1 MAPTPA
7 STAASPAPELP
18 RGPRA
23 DATRMAI
30 VEAAERL
37 FRTMGY
43 QKTTV
48 ADIARELRM
57 SPANVYR
64 FFPSKAAINE
74 AIATRLLDT
83 LSAHIWA
90 IARGPASPQDR
101 IRQIFQAL
109 NGKMVQLFFHEKRM
123 HDMVGAAMQEHW
135 GVVDAYIHDIDTA
148 IRHVVMDGQAT
159 GVFDKALDPHAFSH
173 LIHAATVHFCHPT
186 LIEQCV
192 GEDLPAMAAG
202 MAELVLR
209 ALRP

>member
-1 MAPTPA
+1 MASASAPTPDV
-7 STAASPAPELP
+7 P

-23 DATRMAI
+23 DATRTAI
-30 VEAAERL
+30 VETAERL

-74 AIATRLLDT
+74 AICTRLLGT
-83 LSAHIWA
+83 LSEHIWA

-101 IRQIFQAL
+101 IRQIFQSL
-109 NGKMVQLFFHEKRM
+109 HGKMVQLFFHEKRM
-123 HDMVGAAMQEHW
+123 HDMVEAAMQENW
-135 GVVDAYIHDIDTA
+135 DVVDAYINDIDTA
-148 IRHVVMDGQAT
+148 IRHVVMDGQAA
-159 GVFDKALDPHAFSH
+159 GLFDRSLDPHGFSH
-173 LIHAATVHFCHPT
+173 LIHATTVHFCHPT
-186 LIEQCV
+186 LIEQCID
-192 GEDLPAMAAG
+192 EDLPAMAAG